1 MFSNLISRL
10 ISLASGLLFGMG
22 MMVSGMVD
30 PANVIGFLDVAGH
43 WDPSLAFVMGGALLV
58 FAPAYWVLIRRRA
71 QPVCRAAFHLSQ
83 KKRIDARLVLGSV
96 LFGLGWGIAGI
107 CPGPAVTSLS
117 GGRFEMLVFVV
128 SMIFGTLVSCLWT
141 EKQEKAAKITIEQH

>member
-10 ISLASGLLFGMG
+10 IALMAGLLFGMG

-30 PANVIGFLDVAGH
+30 PANVIGFLDVAGD

-58 FAPAYWVLIRRRA
+58 FAPAYWVLIHRRA
-71 QPVCRAAFHLSQ
+71 QPMCRAEFHLSQ
-83 KKRIDARLVLGSV
+83 KKTIDGRLVFGSV

-128 SMIFGTLVSCLWT
+128 SMIVGTLVSCLWT
-141 EKQEKAAKITIEQH
+141 EKQEKAAEITIEQH